1 MPTLRTK
8 SVGTKVTNAQYAMLK
23 AVAGDQK
30 LADWVREAVI
40 SAATAQR
47 DKAVEP
53 LILAEVMALRTI
65 VLNLQYCVCAGE
77 PITRETI
84 QQLIDRADRDKVA
97 RAQTRLATAA
107 AGD

>member
-1 MPTLRTK
+1 MPPLRTK
-8 SVGTKVTNAQYAMLK
+8 SVSTKVTDAQYAMLK

-30 LADWVREAVI
+30 LGDWVREVVI
-40 SAATAQR
+40 KAAAAPPVR
-47 DKAVEP
+47 AVEP

-65 VLNLQYCVCAGE
+65 VLNLQYAICAGE
-77 PITRETI
+77 QISRETI

-97 RAQTRLATAA
+97 RAHTRLASAA